1 MNNIIVYFVLGG
13 IVSALMDY
21 FAVFYQLGPKL
32 TNAERVVIMAIW
44 PISVTMF
51 IYYFIKENIN
61 KGDNGL

>member
-21 FAVFYQLGPKL
+21 FAVFYQLESKL
-32 TNAERVVIMAIW
+32 TNAERFVIIAIW

-61 KGDNGL
+61 KDGDA

>member
-21 FAVFYQLGPKL
+21 FAVFYQLESKL
-32 TNAERVVIMAIW
+32 TNAERVVIIAIW

-61 KGDNGL
+61 KDDNGL